1 MDEDELILLR
11 NAAEAGLL
19 GSLLREEGIP
29 HFMKAYSGP
38 AFEGLWTYKD
48 SWGHVDAPQEY
59 RQHIRDLLQD
69 IRESTVEEEE

>member
-1 MDEDELILLR
+1 VDDEELILIR

-29 HFMKAYSGP
+29 HFMKVYSGP

-59 RQHIRDLLQD
+59 RQRIRELLEE
-69 IRESTVEEEE
+69 IRESAVEED

>member
-1 MDEDELILLR
+1 MNDEPILVR
-11 NAAEAGLL
+11 NAAEAALL

-48 SWGHVDAPQEY
+48 SWGHVDAPAEY
-59 RQHIRDLLQD
+59 RQRIRDLLAE
-69 IRESTVEEEE
+69 IRENPEEEE